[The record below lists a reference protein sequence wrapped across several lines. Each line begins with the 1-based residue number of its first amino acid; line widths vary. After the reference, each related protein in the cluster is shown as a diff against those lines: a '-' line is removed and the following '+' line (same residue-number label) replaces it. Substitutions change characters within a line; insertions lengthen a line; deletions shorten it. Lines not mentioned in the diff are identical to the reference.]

1 MLLRT
6 TAKTAQSN
14 SMNFDN
20 RQIVDRN
27 RAYASIYRENDGKTS
42 EVEKQCYYYKTHNFW
57 VLNYARKG
65 EWIYVKFRIWM
76 DYSLNDT

>member
-42 EVEKQCYYYKTHNFW
+42 EVEKQCYYYKTHNF
-57 VLNYARKG
+57 
-65 EWIYVKFRIWM
+65 
-76 DYSLNDT
+76 